1 MKRTLL
7 LLILILVAAIAGAG
21 YKLVTRS
28 APNSARGFAAQ
39 PTPVQESKPQKQSA
53 ESNRRPVAAIDT
65 PDEYDRTPLMLVA
78 ARNDIPAAERLLA
91 QGADL
96 NAKSK
101 DDYTALMYAAFYGN
115 AEMVKFLTD
124 KGADVNA
131 RHKSGLTALIEAAK
145 QDQDAGDVIADYVGT
160 VEVLLKKGADVNV
173 KDKNGLTALMYAE
186 KYGLRNKNEIV
197 RLLKNSGAK
206 E

>member
-28 APNSARGFAAQ
+28 VPNSARGVAAQ
-39 PTPVQESKPQKQSA
+39 PTPVQESKPEEQSA
-53 ESNRRPVAAIDT
+53 KSNRRPVAGIDT

-78 ARNDIPAAERLLA
+78 ARNDIPAAKRLLA
-91 QGADL
+91 QGADV

-115 AEMVKFLTD
+115 AEIVEFLLD
-124 KGADVNA
+124 EGADVNA

-145 QDQDAGDVIADYVGT
+145 QNLDAGDVIANYVGT
-160 VEVLLKKGADVNV
+160 VKVLLKKGADVSV

-186 KYGLRNKNEIV
+186 KYGLPIKNQIV
-197 RLLKNSGAK
+197 RLLRDAGAK

>member
-7 LLILILVAAIAGAG
+7 LILIFMAAVAVMGKRVLTRRVPTLIAT
-21 YKLVTRS
+21 V
-28 APNSARGFAAQ
+28 AAQ
-39 PTPVQESKPQKQSA
+39 PTPIEKGKPQKRLR
-53 ESNRRPVAAIDT
+53 ESDRTSVADIDN
-65 PDEYDRTPLMLVA
+65 PDEYGRTPLMLVA
-78 ARNDIPAAERLLA
+78 ARNDIPAAKRLLA
-91 QGADL
+91 QGADV

-115 AEMVKFLTD
+115 AEMVEFLLD
-124 KGADVNA
+124 EGADVNA

-145 QDQDAGDVIADYVGT
+145 QNLDAGDVIAKYVDT
-160 VEVLLKKGADVNV
+160 VKVLLKKGADVSV

-186 KYGLRNKNEIV
+186 KYGLRHKEEIV
-197 RLLKNSGAK
+197 RLLRDAGAK

>member
-7 LLILILVAAIAGAG
+7 FLILILVAAFGVARN
-21 YKLVTRS
+21 KLVNRS
-28 APNSARGFAAQ
+28 VPNSARDVAVQ
-39 PTPVQESKPQKQSA
+39 PTPVQESKPQGQSA
-53 ESNRRPVAAIDT
+53 QSNRRPVAAIDG

-78 ARNDIPAAERLLA
+78 ARNDLAAAKRLLA
-91 QGADL
+91 QGADV

-115 AEMVKFLTD
+115 AEMVQFLTD

-131 RHKSGLTALIEAAK
+131 RHQSGLTALIEAAK
-145 QDQDAGDVIADYVGT
+145 QDRDAGDVIADYVGT
-160 VEVLLKKGADVNV
+160 VKVLLKKGADVGV

-197 RLLKNSGAK
+197 RLLRDAGAK

>member
-1 MKRTLL
+1 MMNRTLL
-7 LLILILVAAIAGAG
+7 LILVFLAAVVVFGKKVLSRGAPT
-21 YKLVTRS
+21 LIRAV
-28 APNSARGFAAQ
+28 AAQ
-39 PTPVQESKPQKQSA
+39 PTPVQESKPQEQSG

-78 ARNDIPAAERLLA
+78 ARNDISAAKRLLA
-91 QGADL
+91 QGADV

-115 AEMVKFLTD
+115 AEMVEFLID

-145 QDQDAGDVIADYVGT
+145 QDRDAGDVIADYVGT
-160 VEVLLKKGADVNV
+160 VEVLLKKGADVSV

-197 RLLKNSGAK
+197 RMLKDSGAK